1 MKQHNAIVKS
11 AKIINVISA
20 ALMSLAGL
28 LLLVIPTLEVSYA
41 QRILFGCLFGL
52 TGAAKLFGYFSNDL
66 YRLAF
71 QFDFAIGVFCELLV
85 VLIFLLPKTTFN
97 FLPALVSVYILLDG
111 LLKLQTS
118 LDARRFGMRRWL
130 IILLTALLLCL
141 GGIFAV
147 YTRFADLLHSVAIV
161 GAVLIADGLENIWI
175 TAYTVRVRAK
185 KKQLSEHFG
194 LDELEN

>member
-194 LDELEN
+194 LDELEK

>member
-1 MKQHNAIVKS
+1 MKQHYGIVKS

-85 VLIFLLPKTTFN
+85 VLIFLLPETTFN

>member
-85 VLIFLLPKTTFN
+85 VLIFLLPETTFN

-194 LDELEN
+194 LDELEK

>member
-11 AKIINVISA
+11 AKIINVVSA
-20 ALMSLAGL
+20 ALTALAGL

-85 VLIFLLPKTTFN
+85 VLIILLPETTFN
-97 FLPALVSVYILLDG
+97 YLPALVSVYVLLDG

-130 IILLTALLLCL
+130 IILLTALLLCF
-141 GGIFAV
+141 GGGFAV
-147 YTRFADLLHSVAIV
+147 YTLFADLLHSVAIV

-175 TAYTVRVRAK
+175 TAYTVRVRAR
-185 KKQLSEHFG
+185 KKQVSEHFG
-194 LDELEN
+194 LDELEK

>member
-175 TAYTVRVRAK
+175 TAYTVRVRAR

-194 LDELEN
+194 LDELEK

>member
-85 VLIFLLPKTTFN
+85 VLIFLLPETTFN
-97 FLPALVSVYILLDG
+97 YLPALVSVYILLDG

-194 LDELEN
+194 LDELEK

>member
-41 QRILFGCLFGL
+41 QRILFGSLFGL

-194 LDELEN
+194 LDELEK

>member
-1 MKQHNAIVKS
+1 MKQHYGIVKS
-11 AKIINVISA
+11 AKIINVVSA

-28 LLLVIPTLEVSYA
+28 LLLVVPTLEVSGA

-71 QFDFAIGVFCELLV
+71 QFDFAIGVFCELLM
-85 VLIFLLPKTTFN
+85 VLIFLLPETTFIY
-97 FLPALVSVYILLDG
+97 LPTLVSVYILLDG

-194 LDELEN
+194 LDELEK

>member
-1 MKQHNAIVKS
+1 MKQHYGIVKS
-11 AKIINVISA
+11 AKIINVVSA

-28 LLLVIPTLEVSYA
+28 LLLVVPTLEVSGA

-71 QFDFAIGVFCELLV
+71 QFDFAIGVFCEFLM
-85 VLIFLLPKTTFN
+85 VLIFLLPETTFIY
-97 FLPALVSVYILLDG
+97 LPTLVSVYILLDG

-141 GGIFAV
+141 GGGFAV
-147 YTRFADLLHSVAIV
+147 YTLSVGILRNV
-161 GAVLIADGLENIWI
+161 AVIGGILIADGLENIWI
-175 TAYTVRVRAK
+175 TAYTVRIRAK
-185 KKQLSEHFG
+185 KKNVSEHFG
-194 LDELEN
+194 LDELEK

>member
-1 MKQHNAIVKS
+1 MKQHYGIVKS
-11 AKIINVISA
+11 AKIINVVSA

-28 LLLVIPTLEVSYA
+28 LLLVVPTLEASGA
-41 QRILFGCLFGL
+41 QRFLFGCLFGL

-85 VLIFLLPKTTFN
+85 VLIFLLPETTFN
-97 FLPALVSVYILLDG
+97 YLPALVSVYILLDG

-118 LDARRFGMRRWL
+118 LDARRFGMRRWF

-175 TAYTVRVRAK
+175 TAYTVRVRARK
-185 KKQLSEHFG
+185 K
-194 LDELEN
+194 

>member
-1 MKQHNAIVKS
+1 MKQHNTIVKS
-11 AKIINVISA
+11 AKITNVISA

-71 QFDFAIGVFCELLV
+71 QFDFAIGVFCEILV
-85 VLIFLLPKTTFN
+85 VLIFLLPETTFN
-97 FLPALVSVYILLDG
+97 YLPALVSVYVLLDG

-141 GGIFAV
+141 GGGFAV
-147 YTRFADLLHSVAIV
+147 YTLFADILHSVAIV

-185 KKQLSEHFG
+185 KKQVSEHFG
-194 LDELEN
+194 LDELEK

>member
-85 VLIFLLPKTTFN
+85 VLIFLLPETTFN

>member
-85 VLIFLLPKTTFN
+85 VLIFLLPETTFN

-147 YTRFADLLHSVAIV
+147 YTRFAGLLHLS
-161 GAVLIADGLENIWI
+161 LIHI
-175 TAYTVRVRAK
+175 
-185 KKQLSEHFG
+185 
-194 LDELEN
+194 

>member
-85 VLIFLLPKTTFN
+85 VLIFLLPETTFN
-97 FLPALVSVYILLDG
+97 YLPALVSVYILLDG

>member
-85 VLIFLLPKTTFN
+85 VLIFLLPETTFN

-175 TAYTVRVRAK
+175 TAYTVRVRAR

-194 LDELEN
+194 LDELEK

>member
-85 VLIFLLPKTTFN
+85 VLIFLLPETTFN
-97 FLPALVSVYILLDG
+97 YLPALVSVYILLDG

-175 TAYTVRVRAK
+175 TAYTVRVRAR

-194 LDELEN
+194 LDELEK

>member
-85 VLIFLLPKTTFN
+85 VLIFLLPETTFN

-175 TAYTVRVRAK
+175 TAYTVRVRAR